1 MKGIDYARCLSNFE
15 RNGKIMTILEEIQ
28 NEAWFAL
35 VSIYTHQELMGTL
48 ASSPTR
54 YEMGNQ
60 FVALNAIVEL
70 LILRIA
76 RLADKTKKVR
86 NAEMLLKKGTYLG
99 TYDDV
104 KLAADRFMSFA
115 DPIVKIRHEE
125 IAHMKLG
132 IVSTYEPRIIPTE
145 ALRATESLIELID
158 VAYDQSQSYSYRVGS
173 REPVVDL
180 RASVVAG
187 KRVFIK

>member
-1 MKGIDYARCLSNFE
+1 
-15 RNGKIMTILEEIQ
+15 MTILEEVQ

-48 ASSPTR
+48 ASCPTR

-60 FVALNAIVEL
+60 LIALNAIVEL

-76 RLADKTKKVR
+76 RLADRTKKVR
-86 NAEMLLKKGTYLG
+86 NTKMLLEKGAYPGTYA
-99 TYDDV
+99 DV
-104 KLAADRFMSFA
+104 KLAAERFMSFA
-115 DPIVKIRHEE
+115 TPIVKIRHEE
-125 IAHMKLG
+125 VAHMKPG
-132 IVSTYEPRIIPTE
+132 IVSTYGPRIIPTE

-158 VAYDQSQSYSYRVGS
+158 VAYDQQQSYSYRVGS
-173 REPVVDL
+173 CEPEVDL

-187 KRVFIK
+187 TRVFIK